1 VHPDGEGAD
10 SDEHPGFEEPSGHD
24 ARVIGRPRAD
34 LESASSDLG
43 LNFTAGPSD
52 TPIMKIK
59 LTRDSRKKAA
69 EPADPF
75 LGVKAF
81 LAASRA
87 AAGEP
92 LGESAIRAR
101 IQQDPLGALRER
113 LAAG

>member
-1 VHPDGEGAD
+1 MNI
-10 SDEHPGFEEPSGHD
+10 PGSKSHAGTMSKSSAGRELTL
-24 ARVIGRPRAD
+24 RV
-34 LESASSDLG
+34 ASSDLG
-43 LNFTAGPSD
+43 LNFMAGPSD
-52 TPIMKIK
+52 TRIMKIK
-59 LTRDSRKKAA
+59 LNREMRKTAS

-92 LGESAIRAR
+92 LGQSAIRAR